1 MSSRA
6 SWKGAISFGLV
17 HIPVAL
23 HPATSTSGVDF
34 DWLDKRSMEP
44 VGYQRINKKTGQQVM
59 TDNIVKAVA
68 YGEDRYV
75 VVTEEEISAA
85 LPKATQTIDIDSFV
99 PLADIP
105 MAYLERPYYMVPID
119 KSAKAYALLRS
130 TLQASGKA
138 ALAQLVIQNK
148 QHLAVVLASGP
159 GLVLIL
165 LRWTENLRSWEEL
178 EVELPPQDAKAAGL
192 SERELA
198 MARQLIEEMSGA
210 WNPAGFVD
218 TFKRD
223 IMALV
228 ERKASQGQTHTLP
241 KLEANTNPPADLDAL
256 PQSGLPQTQA
266 KAKTKATSKAKAGT
280 PASSAASSPASMAA
294 VKKRANPDKS
304 KA

>member
-1 MSSRA
+1 MASRA

-23 HPATSTSGVDF
+23 HPATSASGVDF
-34 DWLDKRSMEP
+34 DWLDKRNMEP
-44 VGYQRINKKTGQQVM
+44 VGYQRINKKTGQEVM
-59 TDNIVKAVA
+59 PSDIVKAVA

-85 LPKATQTIDIDSFV
+85 TPKATQTIDIDSFV

-119 KSAKAYALLRS
+119 KSAKAYALLRN
-130 TLQASGKA
+130 TLQTTSKA

-165 LRWTENLRSWEEL
+165 LRWTEDLRSWEEL

-198 MARQLIEEMSGA
+198 LARQLVEELSGP

-218 TFKRD
+218 TFKQG

-228 ERKASQGQTHTLP
+228 ERKASQGQTHILP
-241 KLEANTNPPADLDAL
+241 KLELNLSPPSDLDVLAQPSL
-256 PQSGLPQTQA
+256 PPT
-266 KAKTKATSKAKAGT
+266 KAKTKAKVTSKAKAET
-280 PASSAASSPASMAA
+280 PASSATA
-294 VKKRANPDKS
+294 KKRPNPDKN
-304 KA
+304 KT

>member
-1 MSSRA
+1 MTSRA

-17 HIPVAL
+17 YIPVAL
-23 HPATSTSGVDF
+23 HPATSASGVDF
-34 DWLDKRSMEP
+34 DWLDKRSMDP
-44 VGYQRINKKTGQQVM
+44 VGYQRINKKTGKEVI
-59 TDNIVKAVA
+59 TDDIVKAVA
-68 YGEDRYV
+68 HGEGRYV
-75 VVTEEEISAA
+75 VVSEEEINAA
-85 LPKATQTIDIDSFV
+85 TPKATQTIDIDSFV

-130 TLQASGKA
+130 TLQATNKA
-138 ALAQLVIQNK
+138 ALAQVVIQNK

-165 LRWTENLRSWEEL
+165 LRWTEDLRSWQDL

-198 MARQLIEEMSGA
+198 LARQLVEELSGP

-228 ERKASQGQTHTLP
+228 ERKASQGQLHTVPNPSLSP
-241 KLEANTNPPADLDAL
+241 EASPDARN
-256 PQSGLPQTQA
+256 
-266 KAKTKATSKAKAGT
+266 KVKKAGKAET
-280 PASSAASSPASMAA
+280 PAPKAAA
-294 VKKRANPDKS
+294 KKRSPPDPHKI
-304 KA
+304 

>member
-1 MSSRA
+1 MTSRA

-23 HPATSTSGVDF
+23 HPATSASGVDF

-59 TDNIVKAVA
+59 ADDIVKAVA

-75 VVTEEEISAA
+75 VVLDEEISAA

-130 TLQASGKA
+130 TLQATSKA
-138 ALAQLVIQNK
+138 ALAQVVIQNK

-159 GLVLIL
+159 GLVLNL
-165 LRWTENLRSWEEL
+165 LRWTQDLRPWEEL

-198 MARQLIEEMSGA
+198 MARQLVEELSGP

-228 ERKASQGQTHTLP
+228 ERKASQGQLHTVPSPSPSPDASDKAAKP
-241 KLEANTNPPADLDAL
+241 K
-256 PQSGLPQTQA
+256 
-266 KAKTKATSKAKAGT
+266 T
-280 PASSAASSPASMAA
+280 PAPTAAA
-294 VKKRANPDKS
+294 KKRPRSDS
-304 KA
+304 HKA